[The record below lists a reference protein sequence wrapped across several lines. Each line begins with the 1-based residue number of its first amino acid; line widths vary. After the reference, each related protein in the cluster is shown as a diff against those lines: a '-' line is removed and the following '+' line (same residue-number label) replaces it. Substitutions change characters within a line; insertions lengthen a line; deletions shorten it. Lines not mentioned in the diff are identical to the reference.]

1 VKEVVKIEHLSC
13 KVGYRYLLH
22 DINWTVNEGEH
33 WVLFGINGCGKTTLL
48 SIISGFRSGFSGTLE
63 VFGETYSEENILKL
77 RKKIGFVS
85 SSFFDKILT
94 TETVLQI
101 VLSGKFG
108 TLGIDGDVS
117 NEDVIHAKQLLKE
130 LRLGDKMYRTFDSLS
145 KGERQNAMIA
155 RAFMGNPEILILD
168 EPGTGL
174 DVFAREHMLSTI
186 KDLAERQHMTI
197 IYVTHYCEE
206 ILELFDHCVLM
217 QNGKF
222 YRIGATKEIFTAE
235 NLEEMTGYPVS
246 LHEFN
251 HRMQL
256 EMKIKSNIEN
266 IL

>member
-1 VKEVVKIEHLSC
+1 MESVVKIEHLSC

-22 DINWTVNEGEH
+22 DIDWVVQRGEH
-33 WVLFGINGCGKTTLL
+33 WVVFGMNGCGKTTLL
-48 SIISGFRSGFSGTLE
+48 SMIAGFRFGYSGKLSL
-63 VFGETYSEENILKL
+63 FGENYTDKNMMEL

-94 TETVLQI
+94 TETVLHI
-101 VLSGKFG
+101 VLAGKFG
-108 TLGIDGDVS
+108 TLGIDGDLT
-117 NEDVIHAKQLLKE
+117 NDDVKHAKKLLKE
-130 LRLGDKMYRTFDSLS
+130 LRLSDKMDRRFDSLS
-145 KGERQNAMIA
+145 KGERQNVMIA

-186 KDLAERQHMTI
+186 KDLAEHTDMTI

-206 ILELFDHCVLM
+206 ILELFDKCVLM

-222 YRIGATKEIFTAE
+222 YKVGNTVDIFTAE
-235 NLEEMTGYPVS
+235 NLEMMTGYPVK
-246 LHEFN
+246 LHQFK

-256 EMKIKSNIEN
+256 EMTVESNIQN
-266 IL
+266 LL